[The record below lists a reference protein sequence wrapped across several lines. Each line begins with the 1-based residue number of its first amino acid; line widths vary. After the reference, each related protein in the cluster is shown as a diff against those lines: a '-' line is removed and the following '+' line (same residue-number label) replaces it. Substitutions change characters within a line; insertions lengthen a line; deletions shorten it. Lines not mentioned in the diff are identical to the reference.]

1 MSLIPSPTQVLVW
14 FDLTASGNDL
24 GPYGVL
30 LEDLD
35 AVLLEDGDNL
45 NLENDVGTGLGFLTL
60 DDPVAG
66 LLDSDYVLAGD
77 IAQDIT
83 SYVQSISLNR
93 GRSAQILS
101 DIPAGRWT
109 VRLHNESGIF
119 DPFNPDS
126 PYAGNLV
133 PGKRVQILTDDVVI
147 AEGFIE
153 DWDLFWSVN
162 GKADAQFD
170 CTDALAALAGI
181 TLDDWSP
188 TSQLSGARIAAIL
201 DRPEVDWNAGRDIDT
216 GAVTLQADTVTA
228 GTNALN
234 YAQLVARTE
243 GGKLY
248 ATRLGDIRFQDRAE
262 TLAEP
267 GPVAFRD
274 DGTGTPYR
282 RIQVTYGSE
291 QLFNVIELQRIGG
304 TLQTATDPTSVDRY
318 RRRTFTAS
326 GLLHNTDESALDSA
340 NWLLTYY
347 SSPVIRF
354 SSITVDLADDRI
366 TPAMRADIV
375 GLDIGDAV
383 TVEFQPTSTATPIE
397 RWAAIEGVDHS
408 IEPDRHTITLHLGYT
423 IESGTFLLLDD
434 DVFGLLDNNVLGF

>member
-1 MSLIPSPTQVLVW
+1 MTLIPSPTQVLVW
-14 FDLTASGNDL
+14 FDLTASGNDQGPFGLL
-24 GPYGVL
+24 G
-30 LEDLD
+30 EDLD
-35 AVLLEDGDNL
+35 ALLLEDGSTID
-45 NLENDVGTGLGFLTL
+45 LENDVGDGLGFFTL
-60 DDPVAG
+60 DDAVSG

-83 SYVQSISLNR
+83 SHVQSITLNR
-93 GRSAQILS
+93 GRSAQILG

-109 VRLHNESGIF
+109 VRLHNQDGTF

-133 PGKRVQILTDDVVI
+133 PGKRVQVLTDDVVI

-153 DWDLFWSVN
+153 DWDLFWSLN

-181 TLDDWSP
+181 TLNDWSP
-188 TSQLSGARIAAIL
+188 TSQLSGARIGAIL
-201 DRPEVDWNAGRDIDT
+201 DRPEVAWNAGRDIDT

-248 ATRLGDIRFQDRAE
+248 ATRLGDIRFQDRAA

-274 DGTGTPYR
+274 DGTGVPYR

-291 QLFNVIELQRIGG
+291 QLFNVIELERVGG
-304 TLQTATDPTSVDRY
+304 TLQTAIDTTSVDRY

-326 GLLHNTDESALDSA
+326 GLLHNTDEAALDSA

-354 SSITVDLADDRI
+354 STITVDLADPRI
-366 TPAMRADIV
+366 DAATRANIV

-383 TVEFQPTSTATPIE
+383 TIEFQPSPTATPIE
-397 RWAAIEGVDHS
+397 RWAAIEGVDHV
-408 IEPDRHTITLHLGYT
+408 IETDRHTVTLHLGYT

-434 DVFGLLDNNVLGF
+434 DVFGLLDSNVLGF